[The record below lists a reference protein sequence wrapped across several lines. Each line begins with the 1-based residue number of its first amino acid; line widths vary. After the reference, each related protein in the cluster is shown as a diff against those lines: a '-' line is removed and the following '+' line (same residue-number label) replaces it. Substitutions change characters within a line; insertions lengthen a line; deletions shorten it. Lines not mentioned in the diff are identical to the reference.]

1 MGFFDQQ
8 RASWMPSSLMAGGTQ
23 PTMPSPELQAVAPPQ
38 SQGLQASFMG
48 SQPGLMSSGVTP
60 WLEGGGNT
68 FSGGS
73 PTPRDPSRDWAE
85 SIANREGWNNTGW
98 GSIGGRVAGGVASLA
113 GAPIGVGAIPG
124 LAGRAWDQY
133 GVLNPALEAAGRQP
147 NTWKDYF
154 NFFSSPTGIAMGR
167 LQDEIKGADA
177 IVAEQAYSAPRQ
189 VDPQMDPIVGFLDQ
203 LIGQGGGFD
212 GGGRDMN
219 DSPPGDWGGFG
230 DTAFA

>member
-1 MGFFDQQ
+1 MGFFDQH
-8 RASWMPSSLMAGGTQ
+8 RASWMPQSLMAGGVQ

-38 SQGLQASFMG
+38 AQGGLQASFMG

-68 FSGGS
+68 FSSSS

-113 GAPIGVGAIPG
+113 GASIGVGAIPG

-154 NFFSSPTGIAMGR
+154 NLFSSPTGIAMGR

-177 IVAEQAYSAPRQ
+177 LVAEQAYSAPRQ
-189 VDPQMDPIVGFLDQ
+189 VDPIAGFLDQ
-203 LIGQGGGFD
+203 MMGGGAD
-212 GGGRDMN
+212 GGGGRDYSN
-219 DSPPGDWGGFG
+219 TGDFDAPGSIS
-230 DTAFA
+230 DTAWA